1 MIIGPSLRPASV
13 AALAR
18 AGGGAVAE
26 QKSLPAG
33 LFDAATAGFDDMT
46 DWTLDPDWSA
56 ITSAVQKVAG
66 TTSRFV
72 TSADLTI
79 PSGDIWASFTVRDAT
94 AGTVGVQL
102 QGPFA
107 NNPFST
113 RLAAQH
119 VARFASAGHI
129 RTRLN
134 ANSTFDGTIDD
145 YQLVDMSA
153 ILAQPADIYI
163 AAGQSQ
169 IACESSGGDIDPDK
183 DFWVDRCLYMPGST
197 NSALGA
203 VFGEV
208 HACVAPLQ
216 MGAVSTGVSPATTF
230 AREIEKSTAAGRSV
244 MILACAQGGTRL
256 IGADAEWNPAGSTG
270 AGATLY
276 NKMVSMA
283 GTALAL
289 NAGNQIKALI
299 WGQGES
305 DRGPSMDTTYPPA
318 FTSLLS
324 NLRSDLSLPGLPV
337 ILIGPEP
344 DDTNTN
350 QALFIDTQEKLDE
363 DSGDAT
369 ALTGVHYVAR
379 PSGYLSGDGTH
390 PVAEGHRIA
399 GRLAAARYVAEG
411 YS

>member
-1 MIIGPSLRPASV
+1 MIIGPSLRPAFV

-18 AGGGAVAE
+18 ASGASAE
-26 QKSLPAG
+26 AKSLPTG
-33 LFDAATAGFDDMT
+33 LFSEATAGLDDLT

-56 ITSAVQKVAG
+56 IPSAVEKVAG
-66 TTSRFV
+66 STSRFL

-79 PSGDIWASFTVRDAT
+79 PSGDIWASFTIRDAS
-94 AGTVGVQL
+94 AGSVGPQL

-113 RLAAQH
+113 RLTAQH
-119 VARFASAGHI
+119 VARFASVGHI

-134 ANSTFDGTIDD
+134 ANSAFDGTVDD
-145 YQLVDMSA
+145 FQLTDMTS

-169 IACESSGGDIDPDK
+169 IACETSGGPIEPDA
-183 DFWVDRCLYMPGST
+183 DFWVKRCLYMPGST
-197 NSALGA
+197 NASVGA
-203 VFGEV
+203 VFGQV

-216 MGAVSTGVSPATTF
+216 MSQVTTGVSPMTTF

-244 MILACAQGGTRL
+244 MILAAAIGGTKL
-256 IGADAEWNPAGSTG
+256 IGSDAEWNPDGNDG
-270 AGATLY
+270 AGGTLY
-276 NKMVSMA
+276 ANMISMVQ
-283 GTALAL
+283 TALAL
-289 NAGNQIKALI
+289 NAGNAIKGLV

-305 DRGPSMDTTYPPA
+305 DRSSLMDTTYPPA
-318 FTSLLS
+318 FVNLLS
-324 NLRSDLSLPGLPV
+324 NLRSDLSLPSLHV
-337 ILIGPEP
+337 VLIGPEP
-344 DDTNTN
+344 DDTNSN
-350 QALFIDTQEKLDE
+350 QALFIQTQEDLDQG
-363 DSGDAT
+363 SGQPT

-399 GRLAAARYVAEG
+399 GRLAAQRFVSEG
-411 YS
+411 LI